1 MSIPRNQRKRGSTSR
16 KTNKK
21 KKRPSVRQ
29 GRSRSRN
36 VSVPTSIGRVTNGGM
51 SYSYGSAPYHET
63 HGAGLRLNVQ
73 NVNIC
78 SIGSDSKMAENR
90 VLMFS
95 GSSGIMYSSAATS
108 KLGDMSSSAPYYFS
122 IWSDDVNTYSYC
134 STLLGLHSQFV
145 IRRLRVRYNPATT
158 TQASGALAFAALKQQ
173 YEITSE
179 ETTFKTIKS
188 LPNSVTTPV
197 WQGAS
202 FDVIADRDM
211 GKPAQQLFDTRSTYG
226 LGYVPA
232 QCRIVAATTTVATG
246 PTVYG
251 YLTIDS
257 LVVDLYG
264 QRGSLQLSTLAYRDS
279 GLTPVPITRERL
291 ESKEA
296 KKDDVVSLE
305 IRENWVRVPP
315 NSPITTSSSSSTSS
329 LSSSSLSSLTFRGAP
344 ADYRHS

>member
-1 MSIPRNQRKRGSTSR
+1 MSIPRRTQKGGRRTSR

-29 GRSRSRN
+29 GRTRARN
-36 VSVPTSIGRVTNGGM
+36 VAAPVSLGRVTQGGM

-63 HGAGLRLNVQ
+63 HGSGLRIHVQ

-78 SIGSDSKMAENR
+78 SVGSDSKMAENR
-90 VLMFS
+90 VLMFTTT
-95 GSSGIMYSSAATS
+95 SSGIMYSSSATS

-122 IWSDDVNTYSYC
+122 LWSDDASSYSYC
-134 STLLGLHSQFV
+134 STIFGLHSQFV
-145 IRRLRVRYNPATT
+145 IRQLRVRYNPATT

-173 YEITSE
+173 YEVTPE

-202 FDVIADRDM
+202 FDVIADRDLNR
-211 GKPAQQLFDTRSTYG
+211 PAQQLFDTRSLYG

-257 LVVDLYG
+257 LIVDLYG
-264 QRGSLQLSTLAYRDS
+264 QRGSLQVSALSYRDF
-279 GLTPVPITRERL
+279 GLQPVTLTR
-291 ESKEA
+291 ESKES
-296 KKDDVVSLE
+296 KEGREKSDVVSLE
-305 IRENWVRVPP
+305 LRENWVRVPP
-315 NSPITTSSSSSTSS
+315 NTPTSSTSLSSSSSSSTSS
-329 LSSSSLSSLTFRGAP
+329 SSFRGSP
-344 ADYRHS
+344 VDYRRS